1 MSFNKTNRKIHK
13 WGSIIIALP
22 ILIVLISGILLLVRK
37 DFDYLQP
44 PSQQGV
50 STIPTVSFEHIL
62 DQVKTITKADVS
74 SWQDIDRLDVRPSKG
89 ITKVRTKSQWE
100 IQIDNESG
108 EVLQVAYRR
117 SDFLESLHDGTFFF
131 DNANLWLMLPS
142 GIILLILWLTG
153 LYLFCQPYLKKAN
166 KKRKHKRE

>member
-50 STIPTVSFEHIL
+50 STTPTVSFEQML
-62 DQVKTITKADVS
+62 EQVKTIKKAEVN

-100 IQIDNESG
+100 VQIDNESG
-108 EVLQVAYRR
+108 DILQVAYRR

-142 GIILLILWLTG
+142 GIVLLVLWLTG
-153 LYLFCQPYLKKAN
+153 LYLFCQPYLKRAK
-166 KKRKHKRE
+166 KKRKHKDE